1 MLNEFAN
8 VVFISLSFKI
18 LHSISYFLSSIVI
31 SNVLMIYSYG
41 LCLAYAEYADEDTNR
56 NESCVKRLE
65 QYQINWNKTKY
76 KEDLTCGNC
85 TR

>member
-1 MLNEFAN
+1 MLYLF
-8 VVFISLSFKI
+8 L
-18 LHSISYFLSSIVI
+18 FLSKYCTPQAIFSLII

-41 LCLAYAEYADEDTNR
+41 LCLAYAEYTDEDTNR